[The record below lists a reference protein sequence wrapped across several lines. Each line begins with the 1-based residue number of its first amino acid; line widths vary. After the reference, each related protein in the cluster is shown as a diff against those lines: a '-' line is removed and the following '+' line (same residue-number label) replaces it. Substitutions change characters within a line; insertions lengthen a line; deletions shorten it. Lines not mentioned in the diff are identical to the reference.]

1 MPYCPLQGFGA
12 GKQAQWASI
21 IWSST
26 PMAMGSCSSSASAY
40 VAYWLSGTS
49 WSQSWFCTEVVSDS
63 GITYF
68 GSVRCGFRADVRTP
82 HCPNQGI
89 SASKQGYWPY
99 IIWTSTPFTHDE
111 CTGSLA
117 YRAYSLYGTS
127 WAASW
132 FCAVAYLS
140 THPTNP
146 DFTHFGSVRC
156 GFRVSVQTTPYC
168 PHQNISSSKQSVNPG
183 HM

>member
-49 WSQSWFCTEVVSDS
+49 WSQSWFCAEVVSDS

-89 SASKQGYWPY
+89 SASKQAWNPYHVWSSTAYTDTTNCTDGGKAYTAYYLNGGGWYW
-99 IIWTSTPFTHDE
+99 S
-111 CTGSLA
+111 
-117 YRAYSLYGTS
+117 R
-127 WAASW
+127 
-132 FCAVAYLS
+132 FCATTWTDGS
-140 THPTNP
+140 NTN
-146 DFTHFGSVRC
+146 THFGSVRNM
-156 GFRVSVQTTPYC
+156 FWL
-168 PHQNISSSKQSVNPG
+168 
-183 HM
+183 